1 METKIKAN
9 YKVGDVFLESDGWGK
24 MIVSPAMGNDADVY
38 TFVYINTTT
47 LAISHNYYTNI
58 TSIVPDGKYLFNLC
72 DLFGST
78 KEAVNEDTNT

>member
-24 MIVSPAMGNDADVY
+24 MIVSPAMGNDEVY
-38 TFVYINTTT
+38 TYVYINTTT
-47 LAISHNYYTNI
+47 LAISHNYYTSI
-58 TSIVPDGKYLFNLC
+58 TSIVLEGKYLFNLC
-72 DLFGST
+72 DLFRST